1 MADEITIIVA
11 KRKIRWEPAVI
22 EEPAPLPQTSVLDID
37 AQSDFVIE
45 SKIDGAST
53 LYVQTKRAYK
63 KRVGNGHK
71 SVKVRN
77 LIDTERYVLRNEL
90 FIPKN
95 GQIEDDDCVDF
106 KQLRKWD
113 DVGIFQIT
121 GFISV
126 LHTDVASGL
135 LQVDNLIAYEQWMR
149 TKYGGTLWARYNL
162 QLYNKTRAI
171 NASLIS
177 QGLPPVTAKKVKAD
191 DPTTVQVVNDQGEI
205 VGIQASQ
212 EGIIIKP
219 STIPKF
225 TSFRKRYAGA

>member
-1 MADEITIIVA
+1 MAGELTIVVA
-11 KRKIRWEPAVI
+11 RRKIRWEPAPV
-22 EEPAPLPQTSVLDID
+22 PVSLPTID

-45 SKIDGAST
+45 SKIDGAPT
-53 LYVQTKRAYK
+53 LHVQTKRSYK

-77 LIDTERYVLRNEL
+77 LIDTERFVLKHEL
-90 FIPKN
+90 FVPKN
-95 GQIEDDDCVDF
+95 GQINDDDCVDF
-106 KQLRKWD
+106 KQQRKWE

-149 TKYGGTLWARYNL
+149 TKYGETLWARYNL
-162 QLYNKTRAI
+162 QLYVKARSI

-177 QGLPPVTAKKVKAD
+177 QGLPPVKAKKVKAD
-191 DPTTVQVVNDQGEI
+191 DPMVAEVVNDQGETI
-205 VGIQASQ
+205 GIQASQ

-219 STIPKF
+219 STTPKF
-225 TSFRKRYAGA
+225 TSFRKRFAGA